1 MFVVPLSL
9 NFQRYMCYRSI
20 TIATTLVCPCCSMEE
35 CEALCTRLAIMVNG
49 QFKCLGSTQHLK
61 NKFGEGFTLIV
72 KVGHTGDGDVP
83 NTKPVMTF
91 IERTFP
97 GSVLKDVHQGLLHYH
112 VTNANVP
119 WASLFGSMER
129 AKVTYNIEDYSISQT
144 TLEQVFINF
153 ARAQMAPLEERA
165 GRSRRCWSACGA
177 CCATLWCGCCT
188 DKHKDRRST
197 TEDDAPLIVA

>member
-1 MFVVPLSL
+1 
-9 NFQRYMCYRSI
+9 
-20 TIATTLVCPCCSMEE
+20 MEE

-72 KVGHTGDGDVP
+72 KVGHTADSDTP
-83 NTKPVMTF
+83 NTKPIMTY
-91 IERTFP
+91 IKQTFP

-112 VTNANVP
+112 ITDTNVP

-129 AKVTYNIEDYSISQT
+129 AKVMCNIEDYSISQT

-165 GRSRRCWSACGA
+165 GRSQRCWSACGA
-177 CCATLWCGCCT
+177 CCTTMWGVCCT
-188 DKHKDRRST
+188 NSHERRRSIT
-197 TEDDAPLIVA
+197 DDDATLIVA